1 MNDILNKI
9 VESRIRDVKSKTSSI
24 AELKA
29 LYRDRQDFR
38 PFHKKLRDKIRQ
50 DHVAIIAECKRG
62 SPSKG
67 LFAPDLDPAKVVI
80 EYETGG
86 ASCLSVLAESHYFFG
101 SMDDILAARKA
112 CSLPILQKDFV
123 ATEYQIYE
131 AAIHADAI
139 LLIARCLEASQL
151 KDLHDLA
158 TALKLDVLVEVFDE
172 KDVEAI
178 EPFHFPL
185 IGINNRNLKT
195 MTVSFDHSHKL
206 FSCFDAEQTVVAA
219 SGVKS
224 RQDIE
229 RFRTTGFHCFLVG
242 ESLSTA
248 SDRTGF
254 LRHLITGE
262 NPC

>member
-9 VESRIRDVKSKTSSI
+9 VMSRFRDVNLKTSPV

-29 LYRDRQDFR
+29 RYKDRQDFR
-38 PFHKKLRDKIRQ
+38 SFHASLREKIRQ

-62 SPSKG
+62 SPSRG
-67 LFAPDLDPAKVVI
+67 LFAPDLDPGVVAK
-80 EYETGG
+80 EYETGM
-86 ASCLSVLAESHYFFG
+86 ASCLSVLTEPYYFFG
-101 SMDDILAARKA
+101 SIDDLLAARKS
-112 CSLPILQKDFV
+112 CTLPILQKDFIV
-123 ATEYQIYE
+123 TEYQIYE

-172 KDVEAI
+172 NDVELI

-185 IGINNRNLKT
+185 VGINNRNLKT
-195 MTVSFDHSHKL
+195 MDVSFEHSHKL

-224 RQDIE
+224 RQDVE
-229 RFRTTGFHCFLVG
+229 RFMKTGFRCFLIG

-248 SDRTGF
+248 SDRVGF

-262 NPC
+262 SPC

>member
-1 MNDILNKI
+1 MNDILKKI
-9 VESRIRDVKSKTSSI
+9 VESRIGDVKSKTSSI

-29 LYRDRQDFR
+29 LYLDRQDFR
-38 PFHKKLRDKIRQ
+38 PFHKSLREKIRQ

-62 SPSKG
+62 SPAKG
-67 LFAPDLDPAKVVI
+67 LFAPDIDTSKVAA
-80 EYETGG
+80 EYEAGG
-86 ASCLSVLAESHYFFG
+86 ASCLSVLTEPHYFFG
-101 SMDDILAARKA
+101 SMDDLLTARKS

-123 ATEYQIYE
+123 VSEYQVYE
-131 AAIHADAI
+131 AAVHADAI
-139 LLIARCLEASQL
+139 LLIARCLDASQL

-158 TALKLDVLVEVFDE
+158 TALNLDVLVEIFDE
-172 KDVEAI
+172 KDIEVI

-195 MTVSFDHSHKL
+195 MTVSFDYSHKL

-229 RFRTTGFHCFLVG
+229 SFMKTGFHCFLVG
-242 ESLSTA
+242 ESLSRA
-248 SDRTGF
+248 SDRVGF
-254 LRHLITGE
+254 LRNLVTGE
-262 NPC
+262 KSC

>member
-9 VESRIRDVKSKTSSI
+9 VESRIRDVESKTTPI

-29 LYRDRQDFR
+29 CYKDRQDFR
-38 PFHKKLRDKIRQ
+38 PFRDSLRGEIRQ

-67 LFAPDLDPAKVVI
+67 LFAPDLDPGKVAK
-80 EYETGG
+80 EYQDGM
-86 ASCLSVLAESHYFFG
+86 ASCLSVLTEPHYFFG
-101 SMDDILAARKA
+101 SVDDLIIVRKS
-112 CSLPILQKDFV
+112 CTLPILQKDFIV
-123 ATEYQIYE
+123 TEYQVYE

-172 KDVEAI
+172 KDVETI

-185 IGINNRNLKT
+185 VGINNRNLKT
-195 MTVSFDHSHKL
+195 MTVSFDHSHNL

-229 RFRTTGFHCFLVG
+229 RFMKTGFHCFLVG

-248 SDRTGF
+248 SGRVGF
-254 LRHLITGE
+254 LRNLVTGE
-262 NPC
+262 NSC